1 MKVEAVLFDLDG
13 VLVDACDWHY
23 FALNA
28 ALESVGASPISKED
42 HETTYNGL
50 PTSVKLKMLG
60 IEDSVC
66 DLVWKLKQDYTLD
79 TIKKYA
85 QIQEEKIELLSYLK
99 REGVKVACVTN
110 SIDLT
115 AHEMLKSTGQI
126 DFFDL
131 IVTNEMVEKNKP
143 HPDCYNFAVKTLEV
157 DPKKCIIV
165 EDSPKG
171 IESAGLSIVPNLW
184 KVLNSKQVTLEN
196 YRSYVNENFDSDGR

>member
-28 ALESVGASPISKED
+28 ALESVGASPINKED

-50 PTSVKLKMLG
+50 PTSVKLKMLD

-99 REGVKVACVTN
+99 REGVKIACVTN
-110 SIDLT
+110 SIELT

-131 IVTNEMVEKNKP
+131 IVTNEMVENNKP

-157 DPKKCIIV
+157 NPKKCIIV

-171 IESAGLSIVPNLW
+171 MESAGLSIVPNLW